1 MLQYL
6 ANGIVEGAI
15 YALIA
20 LGYTMVYGI
29 LGMINF
35 AHGEIYMVG
44 GYAGILALGLTVA
57 AGLLPG
63 MLVVSLLAA
72 FLFAM
77 AVSALYGATMERV
90 AYRPLRGAPVLS
102 PLIGA
107 IGSSLFLCNFVM
119 VCQGNVSKLAPPA
132 ARDALVSRWIIR
144 TGVLQLNLLEGGII
158 LTAVLMMAGLY
169 LFIHRTRTGR
179 AMRATAQDRTM
190 AGLCGVPIDRVITAT
205 FVIGSALAAVAGL
218 MAALYNSSIL
228 FTHGYLPGMKA
239 FTAAVLGGI
248 GNVPGAMLGG
258 LLLGVFE
265 NLGVYG
271 LGADYKHVCAFLI
284 LMIVL
289 VFRPRGLLGERVAEK
304 V

>member
-6 ANGIVEGAI
+6 VNGVVEGAI

-44 GYAGILALGLTVA
+44 GYAGILAVGLLLA
-57 AGLLPG
+57 AGALPG
-63 MLVVSLLAA
+63 LFALSILAA

-77 AVSALYGATMERV
+77 AVAALYGAAMERI

-107 IGSSLFLCNFVM
+107 IGSSFFLSNFVM
-119 VCQGNVSKLAPPA
+119 VCQGNVSKMAPPA
-132 ARDALVSRWIIR
+132 ARDVLVSHWVVR
-144 TGVLQLNLLEGGII
+144 TPALQVNALEAGIVAAAI
-158 LTAVLMMAGLY
+158 LVMAGLT
-169 LFIHRTRTGR
+169 LFIRYTRLGR

-228 FTHGYLPGMKA
+228 YSHGYLPGMKA

-248 GNVPGAMLGG
+248 GNVPGAMVGG
-258 LLLGVFE
+258 FLLGIAE
-265 NLGVYG
+265 NLGVLG
-271 LGADYKHVCAFLI
+271 LGADYKHVCAFAI